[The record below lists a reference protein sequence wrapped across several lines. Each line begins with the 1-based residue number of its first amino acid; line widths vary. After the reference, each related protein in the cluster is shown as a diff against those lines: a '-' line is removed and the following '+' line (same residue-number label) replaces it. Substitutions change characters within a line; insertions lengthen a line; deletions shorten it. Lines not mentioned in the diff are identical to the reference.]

1 MNSLARSEP
10 NIFEKGHV
18 TSNWG
23 TLTSRLV
30 VLKNCW
36 LHYFYFQF
44 FPITQK
50 SSTCCSVFI
59 IFHMSVHQ
67 LTFELSPNKLADI
80 IIFWLHLRFSLNE
93 KMHFLE
99 KCHSAVWPYW
109 ATREKVSTLHYKT
122 CTDTLQQCHV
132 PSDSENVG
140 TILLSDFMKT
150 EWKNYFLK
158 LIFLYKSTKKKV
170 TLENDLL

>member
-67 LTFELSPNKLADI
+67 LTFELSPKKLADI

-99 KCHSAVWPYW
+99 KCHSAVWPFELHEKKFQHYIIKPVQIHFSN
-109 ATREKVSTLHYKT
+109 ATYL
-122 CTDTLQQCHV
+122 
-132 PSDSENVG
+132 
-140 TILLSDFMKT
+140 
-150 EWKNYFLK
+150 
-158 LIFLYKSTKKKV
+158 V
-170 TLENDLL
+170 TQKM